1 MLTLKV
7 EKMDIEKN
15 IENVEE
21 QKDQYVIESEI
32 PGWHTIR
39 NYNDA
44 RDSIWRITSIIGA
57 EKDLV
62 RIRDLLQQLIIMAY
76 RGKAIWSE
84 IFNSYE
90 YKKQMLEI
98 SEENNIQKTKTKL
111 AAFEE
116 FAKKVSHLKDFLAGD
131 YSAFVNEYN
140 EPIDEDF
147 ANYYKKNRLED
158 SATKIEFIQNKVLK
172 YTTELDSAW
181 GERAAEMNLSI
192 PLSIR
197 EEQDMFFRHYKKATN
212 SLYKY

>member
-1 MLTLKV
+1 MLILKGI
-7 EKMDIEKN
+7 KMEIEKN
-15 IENVEE
+15 IENIEE

-44 RDSIWRITSIIGA
+44 RDSIWRITSMIGV
-57 EKDLV
+57 E
-62 RIRDLLQQLIIMAY
+62 RDFMKIQELLQQLIIMAY

-90 YKKQMLEI
+90 YKKQILEI
-98 SEENNIQKTKTKL
+98 SEEKNIQKMKTKL
-111 AAFEE
+111 AAFDE
-116 FAKKVSHLKDFLAGD
+116 FAENIARLKDFLAGD
-131 YSAFVNEYN
+131 FSAFVNEYN
-140 EPIDEDF
+140 EPTDEDF
-147 ANYYKKNRLED
+147 VNYYRKNKLED
-158 SATKIEFIQNKVLK
+158 NTAKLEFIKNKVLK

-197 EEQDMFFRHYKKATN
+197 EEQDMFFRHYKKATD